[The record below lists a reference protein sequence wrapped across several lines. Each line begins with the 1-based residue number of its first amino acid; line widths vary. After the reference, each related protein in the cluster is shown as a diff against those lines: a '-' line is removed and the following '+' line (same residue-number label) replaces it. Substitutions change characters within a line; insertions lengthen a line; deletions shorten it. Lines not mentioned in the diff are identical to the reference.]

1 MPRTNCL
8 LHVGQLK
15 VLPFNPTYKIG
26 LPGCSTLRVATGELE
41 TFFFAG
47 FLPAILTP

>member
-15 VLPFNPTYKIG
+15 VLPFNPTYKIA
-26 LPGCSTLRVATGELE
+26 LPKSSTFNVATGEFE

>member
-1 MPRTNCL
+1 MNCL
-8 LHVGQLK
+8 LQVGQVK
-15 VLPFNPTYKIG
+15 DLPFNPTYRIA
-26 LPGCSTLRVATGELE
+26 LPAGSALNVATGEFE

>member
-1 MPRTNCL
+1 MPRCSSR
-8 LHVGQLK
+8 LHLGQIK
-15 VLPFNPTYKIG
+15 DLPFNPTYRIG
-26 LPGCSTLRVATGELE
+26 LPGCSTLRVATGEFE

>member
-1 MPRTNCL
+1 MNCL
-8 LHVGQLK
+8 LQVGHVK
-15 VLPFNPTYKIG
+15 DLPFKPTYRIA
-26 LPGCSTLRVATGELE
+26 LPTGSAFRVATGEFE